1 MWYINMRFQIVF
13 VIVFIKRSITAID
26 NDFDTL
32 FFVSLVFLP
41 LEEAPDQ
48 LSGSEDCTTPEETE
62 KQQQE
67 SNTEIRITVKEEEE
81 EDLVNSK
88 QNAVIKHYWTLQH
101 WKNWRTFQR
110 FINQ

>member
-1 MWYINMRFQIVF
+1 M
-13 VIVFIKRSITAID
+13 
-26 NDFDTL
+26 
-32 FFVSLVFLP
+32 SLVFLP

-88 QNAVIKHYWTLQH
+88 QNTVIKHYWTLHH
-101 WKNWRTFQR
+101 WKNWRKMSTFH
-110 FINQ
+110 

>member
-1 MWYINMRFQIVF
+1 MIF
-13 VIVFIKRSITAID
+13 
-26 NDFDTL
+26 TL
-32 FFVSLVFLP
+32 SFFVSLVFLP

-88 QNAVIKHYWTLQH
+88 QS
-101 WKNWRTFQR
+101 TFQC
-110 FINQ
+110 FIN